1 MKLIQD
7 LAREVGAVEGVV
19 LFGRHD
25 NTVFTP
31 GELLTFAA
39 LVIEQEH
46 KRLLEG
52 SEEPIVLT
60 ESNDGTPTA
69 YTADQIAAAVLRERE
84 RCVVE
89 VDKVR
94 GKNQITEAIRGLS
107 HHNIETD
114 PAKIRAVFEEDDFQA
129 GAV

>member
-1 MKLIQD
+1 MKSIQD
-7 LAREVGAVEGVV
+7 LAREADAA
-19 LFGRHD
+19 HD
-25 NTVFTP
+25 DVIITP
-31 GELLTFAA
+31 FLQRFHDLAIAEYR
-39 LVIEQEH
+39 

-89 VDKVR
+89 VDKVL
-94 GKNQITEAIRGLS
+94 GKNQITEAIRGM
-107 HHNIETD
+107 
-114 PAKIRAVFEEDDFQA
+114 Q
-129 GAV
+129 